1 MKDITPKMKT
11 QTKERVLGIP
21 VPNMRSLLGGLRG
34 YDVKKASVEG
44 EKLADDALG
53 SSQIADDAVTTAK
66 IANLAVTL
74 GKLASIVAPTRVV
87 KYSGVVTWT
96 GSGTSFAPTVSG
108 VLSTDIVM
116 ANIVV
121 KPTQAAYL
129 VSTAPTANTITFVL
143 SEANTSNDAQ
153 IAYTVFRATS

>member
-1 MKDITPKMKT
+1 
-11 QTKERVLGIP
+11 
-21 VPNMRSLLGGLRG
+21 
-34 YDVKKASVEG
+34 
-44 EKLADDALG
+44 
-53 SSQIADDAVTTAK
+53 
-66 IANLAVTL
+66 
-74 GKLASIVAPTRVV
+74 
-87 KYSGVVTWT
+87 
-96 GSGTSFAPTVSG
+96 
-108 VLSTDIVM
+108 M